1 MSQVIFWLC
10 FRVNADVTSSS
21 AMNSL
26 QAVKQET
33 LSIAQ
38 SCQMSA
44 VKSTE
49 DNRCVF
55 SSSSACLDCIP
66 TNFFLVK
73 CVLSRHDQ
81 VSKIVRTTSEGF

>member
-1 MSQVIFWLC
+1 MVAQERWSLTRGGCKGRFDCMSQVIFWLC

-49 DNRCVF
+49 DNR
-55 SSSSACLDCIP
+55 
-66 TNFFLVK
+66 
-73 CVLSRHDQ
+73 
-81 VSKIVRTTSEGF
+81 